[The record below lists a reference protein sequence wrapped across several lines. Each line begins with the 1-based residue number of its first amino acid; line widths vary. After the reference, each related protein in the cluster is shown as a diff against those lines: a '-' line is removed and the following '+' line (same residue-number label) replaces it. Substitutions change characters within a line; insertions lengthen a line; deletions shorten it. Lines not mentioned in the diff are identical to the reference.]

1 MRAATIALAA
11 TLAAASAPAS
21 AQNAQDLLDT
31 LNRVLTPDQE
41 RDRVERRN
49 GDDDY
54 RRRDDE
60 YSRSD
65 RRDDGRGSSYG
76 SRNNPSEDRFW
87 SEEARRLDYDEM
99 SAEERRRYDRLS
111 ERERERFDEEAG
123 RERRERYERMSDS
136 ERRRYDEALEE
147 AYTEYRR
154 R

>member
-1 MRAATIALAA
+1 MRVATIALAA
-11 TLAAASAPAS
+11 ALAAASAPAS

-49 GDDDY
+49 GDGY

-60 YSRSD
+60 DSRSD
-65 RRDDGRGSSYG
+65 RRGSSYG

-99 SAEERRRYDRLS
+99 SDEERRRYDRLS

-123 RERRERYERMSDS
+123 RERQERYERMSDS
-136 ERRRYDEALEE
+136 ERRRYDEALED
-147 AYTEYRR
+147 AYNQYRR
-154 R
+154 RRG

>member
-11 TLAAASAPAS
+11 ALAAASAPAS

-49 GDDDY
+49 GDDGY

-65 RRDDGRGSSYG
+65 RRDGERGSSYG

>member
-11 TLAAASAPAS
+11 ALAAVSAPAS

-41 RDRVERRN
+41 RDLGE
-49 GDDDY
+49 
-54 RRRDDE
+54 RRDDE

-65 RRDDGRGSSYG
+65 RRDGERGSSYG
-76 SRNNPSEDRFW
+76 SHNNLSEDRFW

-123 RERRERYERMSDS
+123 RERQERYERMSDS
-136 ERRRYDEALEE
+136 ERRRYDEALED
-147 AYTEYRR
+147 AYAEYRR